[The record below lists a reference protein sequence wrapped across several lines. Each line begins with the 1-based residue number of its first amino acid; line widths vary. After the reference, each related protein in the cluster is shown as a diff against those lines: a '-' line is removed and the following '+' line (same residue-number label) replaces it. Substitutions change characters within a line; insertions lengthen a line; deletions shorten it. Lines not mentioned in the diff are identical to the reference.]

1 MCFSRWSLKP
11 RQLYQLDL
19 LLGLH
24 RAYEWFQILYILL
37 LFCIAQKIG
46 IEKLWQGLELSNNLE
61 MNSNKFLWVLWIETH
76 QTSFTHQLVPF
87 LLLEKDNRG
96 HFGELSVTSNCQR
109 GCFAGSFTP
118 FRLQEDS
125 GFGVEGLRVDSGIVK
140 LMDIFDDNCGGY
152 NYHTFPIISKG
163 VGSPSSHVF
172 VPIVYTEIIP
182 LQMLVLFEIC
192 CIDSVS
198 EASSLSSIQVVYIE
212 CIVSKNLWI
221 FRSFSFAASLSK
233 QHAAFMTSSY
243 NLTQYIMYWL
253 WDPWWFFLT
262 PPA

>member
-1 MCFSRWSLKP
+1 
-11 RQLYQLDL
+11 
-19 LLGLH
+19 
-24 RAYEWFQILYILL
+24 
-37 LFCIAQKIG
+37 
-46 IEKLWQGLELSNNLE
+46 

-96 HFGELSVTSNCQR
+96 HFGELSVTSNCQL

-172 VPIVYTEIIP
+172 VPIVYTFHNTAANVALCDLLHRFRRRPPALLHSGCLHRAHCFQKP
-182 LQMLVLFEIC
+182 LDF
-192 CIDSVS
+192 
-198 EASSLSSIQVVYIE
+198 
-212 CIVSKNLWI
+212 WI
-221 FRSFSFAASLSK
+221 FQFCIRFLSNMLPK
-233 QHAAFMTSSY
+233 VTSSY